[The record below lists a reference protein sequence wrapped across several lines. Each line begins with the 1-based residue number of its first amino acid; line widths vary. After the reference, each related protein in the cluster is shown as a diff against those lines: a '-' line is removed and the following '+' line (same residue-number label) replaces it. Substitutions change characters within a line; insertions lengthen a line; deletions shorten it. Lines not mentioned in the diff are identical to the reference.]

1 MRLKVYRAAGIAE
14 AMARVRAEMG
24 PDALILT
31 TRRVA
36 DGIEVTAALEPD
48 EPPSPAPLR
57 TGPDLEA
64 ALRFHGVPQALRA
77 RLLEGVLVP
86 GLEAT
91 LPFAALKLDRD
102 AAPLLFA
109 GPPGA
114 GKTLTVARL
123 ATRLVLGG
131 EKPLVVTAD
140 GKRAGAAEQLA
151 AFTRLL
157 GLSLII
163 ASHPVTLARA
173 LARRAEGAPVLIDAP
188 GIDPF
193 DPAQRAELG
202 ALADTVR
209 ATIVL
214 VLPAGLDAEESADR
228 RGIVRRSRRKR
239 AGRDPHGSR
248 APHRQRAR
256 GRRGGPPGARR
267 GGRRAGRRRRADRPH
282 PRFPRRPPPRDGPA
296 LHAGA
301 HRMTADPMPKAA
313 AGRTVAIAS
322 GKGGVGKTWF
332 SITLAH
338 ALARRGRRVLL
349 FDGDLGLANVDIQLG
364 LTPARDLGA
373 VIAGQATLAQAVIRH
388 PEGGFDLV
396 AGRSG
401 SGAFATMDPA
411 TLAAVLDALR
421 ALTPRY
427 DTVLL
432 DLGAGLDRSVRQ
444 LAAFADTLLVV
455 ATEEPTSLTD
465 AYAVLKLHAAD
476 ARSADARIVVN
487 QVASRT
493 GGERTYAALAR
504 ASALF
509 LKRTPMLAGIVRR
522 DDRVKDAI
530 RRQILL
536 LLRHPTAH
544 AAADVEAIARTLET
558 SRASPPASH
567 LELERA
573 G

>member
-1 MRLKVYRAAGIAE
+1 
-14 AMARVRAEMG
+14 
-24 PDALILT
+24 
-31 TRRVA
+31 
-36 DGIEVTAALEPD
+36 
-48 EPPSPAPLR
+48 
-57 TGPDLEA
+57 
-64 ALRFHGVPQALRA
+64 
-77 RLLEGVLVP
+77 
-86 GLEAT
+86 
-91 LPFAALKLDRD
+91 
-102 AAPLLFA
+102 
-109 GPPGA
+109 
-114 GKTLTVARL
+114 
-123 ATRLVLGG
+123 
-131 EKPLVVTAD
+131 
-140 GKRAGAAEQLA
+140 
-151 AFTRLL
+151 
-157 GLSLII
+157 
-163 ASHPVTLARA
+163 
-173 LARRAEGAPVLIDAP
+173 
-188 GIDPF
+188 
-193 DPAQRAELG
+193 
-202 ALADTVR
+202 
-209 ATIVL
+209 
-214 VLPAGLDAEESADR
+214 
-228 RGIVRRSRRKR
+228 
-239 AGRDPHGSR
+239 
-248 APHRQRAR
+248 
-256 GRRGGPPGARR
+256 
-267 GGRRAGRRRRADRPH
+267 
-282 PRFPRRPPPRDGPA
+282 
-296 LHAGA
+296 
-301 HRMTADPMPKAA
+301 
-313 AGRTVAIAS
+313 
-322 GKGGVGKTWF
+322 
-332 SITLAH
+332 
-338 ALARRGRRVLL
+338 VLL

-509 LKRTPMLAGIVRR
+509 LKRTPMLTGIVRR